1 MKDYSYKEL
10 CSLFKEENKP
20 VGKRRQLQFE
30 RWNKEYV
37 VNKVP
42 NKNRYTLEPRTL
54 DTKELSSKRVDL
66 KRFIEPMICE
76 LFIQENTRH
85 FGTTQTELHERIGL
99 VNDKFFKLSYLS
111 ELRETYAKK
120 LNISVE
126 ELSEYKEEVYDLN
139 KVTINNVLKDL
150 EKKGVLIVDRTYKIK
165 NLDGSISYADEEY
178 KTHIMS
184 VRNEISRSMTDGLL
198 YNQVKD
204 KHLREKI
211 LKNVNST
218 LGIVGHYDAIM
229 LHLDIDSVKVYLSTE
244 YTHYNNYND
253 TMLEVNSANRD
264 KIMKSRR
271 GELKNIP
278 YDDKRKITTEIIAIG
293 D

>member
-165 NLDGSISYADEEY
+165 NIDGSISYADEEY

-198 YNQVKD
+198 YNQIKD

-218 LGIVGHYDAIM
+218 LGIIGHYDAIM

>member
-1 MKDYSYKEL
+1 MKDYSYKDL
-10 CSLFKEENKP
+10 CSLFKEDP
-20 VGKRRQLQFE
+20 QVSRKRNLQFD
-30 RWNKEYV
+30 RWRKEYDIV
-37 VNKVP
+37 KVP
-42 NKNRYTLEPRTL
+42 NKNRYALSERTL
-54 DTKELSSKRVDL
+54 DTKELSTKRADL

-165 NLDGSISYADEEY
+165 NLDGSITYADEEY

-218 LGIVGHYDAIM
+218 LGIIGHYDAIM